1 MEQPQIVR
9 YGELQPCRSAFIDAH
24 TPGSDKK
31 ENFTIIGAG
40 VAESVH
46 QHVHI
51 KATPGFNTGAAGQP
65 PKCFNS
71 LHYHNTAEVFFVLK
85 GRWRFFWGQ
94 HGTAGEVIMEEGD
107 IFNIPTRVFRG
118 FENVGTDYGMIMSV
132 LGGDDSGGGVIWAPH
147 VLDAARDHGLVLAET
162 GVLYDTQKGEQ
173 LPDGVRPMPNLTEE
187 QLAEIPE
194 VPASVVVPNYV
205 RRYWDMMALAKHEP
219 CDVISATGLIKDKPG
234 FQVELLARTSVSS
247 DSYANPQHEVLVVM
261 RGHWKLT
268 WDDQEVVLNP
278 GDTCWVPPGL
288 VHAIAACVSG
298 EASLYRIS
306 KTNDSAGLTWSG
318 G

>member
-94 HGTAGEVIMEEGD
+94 HGTAGEVIMEEG
-107 IFNIPTRVFRG
+107 
-118 FENVGTDYGMIMSV
+118 
-132 LGGDDSGGGVIWAPH
+132 
-147 VLDAARDHGLVLAET
+147 
-162 GVLYDTQKGEQ
+162 
-173 LPDGVRPMPNLTEE
+173 
-187 QLAEIPE
+187 
-194 VPASVVVPNYV
+194 
-205 RRYWDMMALAKHEP
+205 
-219 CDVISATGLIKDKPG
+219 
-234 FQVELLARTSVSS
+234 
-247 DSYANPQHEVLVVM
+247 
-261 RGHWKLT
+261 
-268 WDDQEVVLNP
+268 
-278 GDTCWVPPGL
+278 
-288 VHAIAACVSG
+288 
-298 EASLYRIS
+298 
-306 KTNDSAGLTWSG
+306 
-318 G
+318 